1 VKESIMRSL
10 FLLPASLLLA
20 ASAGAQDLP
29 YPRVDDTSAIS
40 TVQVTAPPKT
50 VRIQSDQAGMIK
62 GTYAMSNG
70 WYLRVR
76 TGQRH
81 IDATIDNE
89 KPMRLYAVAP
99 YKFASSDG
107 NVNMEFNRG
116 AWGDDMLMSYKPN
129 PLLAQVIVLSTEVA
143 QR

>member
-1 VKESIMRSL
+1 MRYL
-10 FLLPASLLLA
+10 LLLPASLLLA
-20 ASAGAQDLP
+20 AGAGAQNLP
-29 YPRVDDTSAIS
+29 YPRVDDTATMS

-50 VRIQSDQAGMIK
+50 VRILPDQAQMIK

-107 NVNMEFNRG
+107 NVNMEFNEG
-116 AWGDDMLMSYKPN
+116 TWGDDMTMSYKPDAR
-129 PLLAQVIVLSTEVA
+129 LAQVIVISTEVA

>member
-1 VKESIMRSL
+1 MRSL

-20 ASAGAQDLP
+20 ASAGAQNLP
-29 YPRVDDTSAIS
+29 YPRADDTAAMS

-50 VRIQSDQAGMIK
+50 VRIRPDQVQMIT
-62 GTYAMSNG
+62 GSYEMSNG
-70 WYLRVR
+70 WYLKVR
-76 TGQRH
+76 TAARH

-107 NVNMEFNRG
+107 NVKMEFNRG
-116 AWGDDMLMSYKPN
+116 TWGDDMLMSYVPD
-129 PLLAQVIVLSTEVA
+129 PRLAQVIVISSEMA

>member
-1 VKESIMRSL
+1 MRPL
-10 FLLPASLLLA
+10 VLLPASLLLA
-20 ASAGAQDLP
+20 ASAGAQNLP
-29 YPRVDDTSAIS
+29 YPRVDDTAAIS
-40 TVQVTAPPKT
+40 TVQVTAPKT
-50 VRIQSDQAGMIK
+50 VRILPDQAGMIK

-76 TGQRH
+76 PGQRH

-99 YKFASSDG
+99 FKFVSLDG
-107 NVNMEFNRG
+107 NVNMEFNQG
-116 AWGDDMLMSYKPN
+116 TWGDDMWMSYKPD
-129 PLLAQVIVLSTEVA
+129 PRLAQVIVISTEVA

>member
-1 VKESIMRSL
+1 MRPL
-10 FLLPASLLLA
+10 VLLPASLLLA
-20 ASAGAQDLP
+20 ASAGAQNLP
-29 YPRVDDTSAIS
+29 YPRVDDTAAMS

-50 VRIQSDQAGMIK
+50 VRIRPDQAQIVK

-70 WYLRVR
+70 WYLKVR

-89 KPMRLYAVAP
+89 RPMRLYAVAP

-116 AWGDDMLMSYKPN
+116 TWGDDMLMSYKPD
-129 PLLAQVIVLSTEVA
+129 PRLAQVIVISTEVA

>member
-1 VKESIMRSL
+1 MRPV

-20 ASAGAQDLP
+20 ASAGAQNLP
-29 YPRVDDTSAIS
+29 YPRVDDTAMSS
-40 TVQVTAPPKT
+40 VQVTAPPKT
-50 VRIQSDQAGMIK
+50 VRILPDQAGMIK

-70 WYLRVR
+70 WYLKVR

-116 AWGDDMLMSYKPN
+116 TWGDDMLMSYKPDSR
-129 PLLAQVIVLSTEVA
+129 LAQVIVISTEAVA

>member
-1 VKESIMRSL
+1 MRPL
-10 FLLPASLLLA
+10 HLLPASLLLA
-20 ASAGAQDLP
+20 ASAGAQNLP
-29 YPRVDDTSAIS
+29 YPRADAPSGIS

-50 VRIQSDQAGMIK
+50 IRIQPDQVQMITGM
-62 GTYAMSNG
+62 YALSNG
-70 WYLRVR
+70 WYLKVR

-99 YKFASSDG
+99 YRFSSADG
-107 NVNMEFNRG
+107 NVKMEFNRG
-116 AWGDDMLMSYKPN
+116 TWGDDMEMSYVPD
-129 PLLAQVIVLSTEVA
+129 PRLAQVIVLTSEVA